1 MSTGGF
7 PVTRFSVVRHM
18 RADDPDVR
26 ARALDAFATAY
37 WMPVSRYIRFKWRF
51 DAEHAADL
59 TQEFFARTLENDSL
73 ARFDPARARF
83 RTYVRLLV
91 DGFVSNARKAGQ
103 PAEAR
108 RRVRRGAARGDAGR
122 RTGALHEPPVIDDHD
137 EAFYREW
144 VRALFE
150 GAVDDVRAE
159 VQARGRDVQ
168 FEVFRR
174 YDLADMRDE
183 AQPSYAEVATALGLT
198 VATVTNHLA
207 AMRRLLRARVLDRLR
222 EATGSD
228 AEYEA
233 EAKRLLGSRPMTA
246 LDDGAVARLR
256 AAADV
261 PDLGDR
267 YAVRGADR
275 TWWVERG
282 LRRLRPG
289 TVPRGGGEGRRRLL
303 RRARRAR
310 PAHPRG
316 PYPRRPRAS
325 RDRAGARH
333 RR

>member
-1 MSTGGF
+1 M
-7 PVTRFSVVRHM
+7 
-18 RADDPDVR
+18 DD
-26 ARALDAFATAY
+26 L
-37 WMPVSRYIRFKWRF
+37 
-51 DAEHAADL
+51 
-59 TQEFFARTLENDSL
+59 
-73 ARFDPARARF
+73 
-83 RTYVRLLV
+83 
-91 DGFVSNARKAGQ
+91 
-103 PAEAR
+103 
-108 RRVRRGAARGDAGR
+108 
-122 RTGALHEPPVIDDHD
+122 
-137 EAFYREW
+137 
-144 VRALFE
+144 
-150 GAVDDVRAE
+150 RAE

-267 YAVRGADR
+267 YVVRAPIGHGGLSVVYAAFDRALAREVAVKVADAYS
-275 TWWVERG
+275 VD
-282 LRRLRPG
+282 
-289 TVPRGGGEGRRRLL
+289 
-303 RRARRAR
+303 ARRPSTGSPER
-310 PAHPRG
+310 PVSSPPSNIPGLCRCTTPA
-316 PYPRRPRAS
+316 
-325 RDRAGARH
+325 
-333 RR
+333 